1 MRRVK
6 GVYSGE
12 NITEVMIPVLEEIG
26 IVSRLGYF
34 IGDNVGLNNIC

>member
-6 GVYSGE
+6 GAYSSE
-12 NITEVMIPVLEEIG
+12 NITEVMIPVLEEIR

-34 IGDNVGLNNIC
+34 IRDNAGLNNIC